1 MNNSAV
7 ATRPQVVTPATDT
20 WDSGGQEPAKRRRGR
35 DREPLGPEPID
46 ATIYWWWTD
55 DGRTAC
61 MENQFSETPATPVR
75 FRCIGSLTPKYP
87 RRFRV
92 DLVQALDPLPELN
105 RKELKAL
112 GGALTTVLKNKLGV
126 EVSTVSAE
134 VIDTS
139 PVDEP

>member
-7 ATRPQVVTPATDT
+7 ATPPQVVTPETNT
-20 WDSGGQEPAKRRRGR
+20 RDSVVQEPAKRRRGR
-35 DREPLGPEPID
+35 DREPLGPDPID

-112 GGALTTVLKNKLGV
+112 GWALTTVLKNKLGV
-126 EVSTVSAE
+126 QVSTVSAE
-134 VIDTS
+134 VMDTS